1 MPSYQVSDYAS
12 LERDADM
19 GFYFSSPVLGQVFPR
34 LPNTLNVGFIHCR
47 YANHQSGEQKSSDQ
61 FLDVIASL
69 DLGYESQSV
78 RIISLKKTL

>member
-47 YANHQSGEQKSSDQ
+47 YANHQSGEQKSSEQ
-61 FLDVIASL
+61 FF
-69 DLGYESQSV
+69 
-78 RIISLKKTL
+78 IIEGKCIGSFTTLIYRYIL